1 MNRERS
7 LPDVSNFF
15 ASLTAA
21 LSKAQVA
28 ALFGAT
34 GWSVRKAGWDE
45 FEVRCPW
52 GELII
57 EGDEPVLL
65 HGPVDGVI
73 ENAESILA
81 PLRSAG
87 IAYEAACYGEDRVL
101 LGEHAW
107 PPRSA
112 IGRVGQPE

>member
-7 LPDVSNFF
+7 LPDGSNFF

-21 LSKAQVA
+21 LSRAQVA

-52 GELII
+52 GDLII

-65 HGPVDGVI
+65 HGPVNGVI
-73 ENAESILA
+73 ENAYSILA
-81 PLRSAG
+81 PLRDAG
-87 IAYEAACYGEDRVL
+87 IAYRAECYGDDRVL
-101 LGEHAW
+101 LGAHVW

-112 IGRVGQPE
+112 IDREGRRG